1 MKRYAILLSP
11 LALAACGTEG
21 NSTIT
26 LKGEDGNVSIVTD
39 ANGNTTIDGPG
50 ISGSVKLPKINID
63 SADFQVSGVKLYPGS
78 TVRDFNLDAS
88 DSNGGGDKD
97 QGRLSIAFDAPGSLE
112 KVQAWFRD
120 NMAARKFKV
129 SAQGNGFAGTTDEGD
144 PVTLELTPDGTDK
157 TKGKMTIGA

>member
-1 MKRYAILLSP
+1 MKRFAILLVP
-11 LALAACGTEG
+11 LALAACGTDG

-26 LKGEDGNVSIVTD
+26 LNGEDGNVSIVTD
-39 ANGNTTIDGPG
+39 ANGQTKIEGPG
-50 ISGSVKLPKINID
+50 ISGSVTLPKINID

-88 DSNGGGDKD
+88 DRSGSGKD
-97 QGRLSIAFDAPGSLE
+97 HGRVSLTFDAPGTLD

-144 PVTLELTPDGTDK
+144 PITVELNADGADK

>member
-1 MKRYAILLSP
+1 MRRFAILLAP
-11 LALAACGTEG
+11 LALAACGSEG

-26 LKGEDGNVSIVTD
+26 LNGEDGNVSIVTD
-39 ANGNTTIDGPG
+39 ADGHTTIKAPG
-50 ISGSVKLPKINID
+50 VSGSVDLPKVDID

-88 DSNGGGDKD
+88 DSNSGGKD
-97 QGRLSIAFDAPGSLE
+97 HGRLSIAFEAPASLD

>member
-1 MKRYAILLSP
+1 MKRYAILLAP

-26 LKGEDGNVSIVTD
+26 LNGEDGNVSIVTD
-39 ANGNTTIDGPG
+39 ANGNTTINAPG
-50 ISGSVKLPKINID
+50 ASGSVTLSKINID
-63 SADFQVSGVKLYPGS
+63 AADFDVNGVKLYPGS
-78 TVRDFNLDAS
+78 TVRDFKLDAS
-88 DSNGGGDKD
+88 EGFDTKGKGH
-97 QGRLSIAFDAPGSLE
+97 LSIAFDAPASLD

-144 PVTLELTPDGTDK
+144 PVTVELNADGADK
-157 TKGKMTIGA
+157 TKGKRTIGA

>member
-1 MKRYAILLSP
+1 MHRRAILLAP
-11 LALAACGTEG
+11 LALAACGTDG

-26 LKGEDGNVSIVTD
+26 LNGEDGNVSIVTD
-39 ANGNTTIDGPG
+39 ADGRTTVSAPG
-50 ISGSVKLPKINID
+50 VSGSVTLPRINVD

-78 TVRDFNLDAS
+78 TVRDFNLDAT
-88 DSNGGGDKD
+88 DSGGGKGK
-97 QGRLSIAFDAPGSLE
+97 GRVSLAFDAPASLD

-129 SAQGNGFAGTTDEGD
+129 SPQGSGFAGTTDEGD
-144 PVTLELTPDGTDK
+144 PVTLELTPEGADK